1 MCKNTNNKNS
11 GVYYEKKKLI
21 FSIFIALIFL
31 IIYVINMLP
40 KEEVQ
45 AASSGSNSDI
55 QLLARAINGEARG
68 EPYEGQVAIGAVILN
83 RVKRLKVSK
92 YYCRSNLSVGCFYGS
107 G

>member
-1 MCKNTNNKNS
+1 M
-11 GVYYEKKKLI
+11 KKKI
-21 FSIFIALIFL
+21 FFYVVFVFVVFIT
-31 IIYVINMLP
+31 IIYIVNSLP

-83 RVKRLKVSK
+83 RVKDSRIQLQELFISQVLLLRYLMARLIKLWK
-92 YYCRSNLSVGCFYGS
+92 MKLQ
-107 G
+107 